1 MKEIKAYIRTS
12 CLDQTVRT
20 LKENGVPGLT
30 IVTVHPIGYGFQ
42 ARFSLKDVE
51 ASKQYYDITKLELVC
66 DDEDAD
72 TFVNAILDC
81 SHSGSYGD
89 GLIFL
94 SDVKEV
100 VKIKTRKRARRISDV
115 S

>member
-12 CLDQTVRT
+12 CLEQTVKV
-20 LKENGVPGLT
+20 LKDNGVPGVT

-42 ARFSLKDVE
+42 ARFSLKDVDV
-51 ASKQYYDITKLELVC
+51 SKQYYDITKIELVC
-66 DDEDAD
+66 DDEATD

-89 GLIFL
+89 GLIFI

-100 VKIKTRKRARRISDV
+100 VKIKTRKRATRISEV